1 VIDLSTCDGPSPAYE
16 FPRRMEMRQLTED
29 HEEDSRGDD
38 ERRDGTGERVS

>member
-1 VIDLSTCDGPSPAYE
+1 
-16 FPRRMEMRQLTED
+16 MEMHQLIED